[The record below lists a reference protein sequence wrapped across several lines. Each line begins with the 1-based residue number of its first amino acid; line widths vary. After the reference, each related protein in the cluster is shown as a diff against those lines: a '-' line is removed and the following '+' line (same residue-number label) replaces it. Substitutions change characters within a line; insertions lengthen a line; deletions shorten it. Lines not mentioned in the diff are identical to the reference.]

1 MVNEPETLDALRR
14 RIEDLERVCAE
25 AYQLAG
31 VVGAPVCVLDNLA
44 AAADG
49 LPIPHASFLPI
60 TADDCEAV
68 RERPVNLRD
77 AR

>member
-1 MVNEPETLDALRR
+1 
-14 RIEDLERVCAE
+14 
-25 AYQLAG
+25 LAG